1 MSLTRIFYSLTH
13 SIRLFSLQKGGY
25 EYFAESSIFT
35 FSNHGCNGTFN
46 VIDYP
51 PGEWEEGEW
60 GEGEWD
66 EDIVSEQN
74 ATLSDLQHF
83 LDTDVPGVFDIFAA
97 RHKLNADVSYARTDI
112 KAGAEIL
119 SNYVF
124 LAIEHNFWLK
134 EIDLLKR
141 VCRGEAVGGITAYEE
156 RSKVER
162 N

>member
-1 MSLTRIFYSLTH
+1 M
-13 SIRLFSLQKGGY
+13 QKGGY

-74 ATLSDLQHF
+74 ATLSDLLHA
-83 LDTDVPGVFDIFAA
+83 LDTYVPVFDIFAA
-97 RHKLNADVSYARTDI
+97 RHKLNFNFYARTDV
-112 KAGAEIL
+112 KAGAEIFSDYL
-119 SNYVF
+119 F
-124 LAIEHNFWLK
+124 LVTEQNAWLK
-134 EIDLLKR
+134 ETDLLKR
-141 VCRGEAVGGITAYEE
+141 VCRGEAVGDITANEE
-156 RSKVER
+156 RSKVE
-162 N
+162 

>member
-1 MSLTRIFYSLTH
+1 MSSTRIFDSLTH
-13 SIRLFSLQKGGY
+13 LQKGGY

-74 ATLSDLQHF
+74 ATLSDLQHY
-83 LDTDVPGVFDIFAA
+83 LDADVPLFDIFAA
-97 RHKLNADVSYARTDI
+97 RHKLNFIFYARSDI
-112 KAGAEIL
+112 KAGEEIL
-119 SNYVF
+119 SDYLF
-124 LAIEHNFWLK
+124 LSIYGMQNPWLK
-134 EIDLLKR
+134 ETDLLKR
-141 VCRGEAVGGITAYEE
+141 VCRGEAVGGITAYT
-156 RSKVER
+156 RRDQK
-162 N
+162 